1 MKETTHDMFNM
12 PIHKSRHVWPL
23 GQLLCYQK
31 LAKLKAIK
39 HKYHM
44 WKDYSKRYN
53 EWIAKWNARARE
65 VRKKE
70 NYSRTIVAK

>member
-1 MKETTHDMFNM
+1 
-12 PIHKSRHVWPL
+12 
-23 GQLLCYQK
+23 
-31 LAKLKAIK
+31 
-39 HKYHM
+39 M